1 MGLALDEKERQ
12 YVTEQLEDIPFFRAF
27 TTEEIGLII
36 PYFELHT
43 YAENTVLFEEGNRG
57 DYLCFVLEGT
67 LELRKESVSS
77 KQTVTAKFGRGSVMG
92 EMSLIDQY
100 PRAATARVTAN
111 SKLLVLRR
119 ESFDQLAEQL
129 PRIGFRF
136 LREIARIFTLRLRRS
151 SGRFSD
157 IF

>member
-1 MGLALDEKERQ
+1 LDDKERK

-27 TTEEIGLII
+27 SAEEIGLIL
-36 PYFELHT
+36 PYFELQT
-43 YAENTVLFEEGNRG
+43 YTENTILFDEGSRG

-67 LELRKESVSS
+67 LDLRKESVSS
-77 KQTVTAKFGRGSVMG
+77 KQTVTAKFGRGSIMG
-92 EMSLIDQY
+92 EMALIDQY
-100 PRAATARVTAN
+100 PRSATARVTAN

-119 ESFDQLAEQL
+119 ESFDQLVEQL

-136 LREIARIFTLRLRRS
+136 LKEIARIFTLRLRRS